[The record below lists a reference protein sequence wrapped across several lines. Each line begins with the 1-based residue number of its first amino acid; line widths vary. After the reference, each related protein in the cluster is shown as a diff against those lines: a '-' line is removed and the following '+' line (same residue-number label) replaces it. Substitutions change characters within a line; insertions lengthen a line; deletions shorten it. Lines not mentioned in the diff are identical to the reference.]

1 MQRNSLNKVMLIG
14 HLGGDADVKYTPKG
28 TAIANFSVATN
39 ESRKDDKG
47 EWIDRTEWHK
57 IVLWGKL
64 AEFAEQYLKK
74 GTMLLVEGHLQ
85 TRNWED
91 KDKVKHYTTEI
102 VGERVTLLGSGPRR
116 EAVPPEEDNGK
127 EPEEELP
134 F

>member
-28 TAIANFSVATN
+28 TAIANFSLATN

-47 EWIDRTEWHK
+47 EWIDHTEWHK

-74 GTMLLVEGHLQ
+74 GTMLLVEGRLQ

-102 VGERVTLLGSGPRR
+102 VGERATLLGSGPRR
-116 EAVPPEEDNGK
+116 EAAPPEENNEK
-127 EPEEELP
+127 EAEEELP